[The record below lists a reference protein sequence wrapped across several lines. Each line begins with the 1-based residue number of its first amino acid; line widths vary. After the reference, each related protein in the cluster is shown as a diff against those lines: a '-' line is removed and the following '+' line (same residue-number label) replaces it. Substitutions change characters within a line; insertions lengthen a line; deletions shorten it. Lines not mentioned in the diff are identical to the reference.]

1 MSEEMRTV
9 VIQLLAAFMGA
20 GSFAILFQLK
30 RKYLFIAALGG
41 ALEWGVYLLLMKLI
55 GAVFPASFLASAFTA
70 LYAELLARWQRAPV
84 TIFFISGIIPL
95 VPGSSLYYTMSAIV
109 HGDSEA
115 ASYYSSRTIQ
125 YAFAIA
131 AGISVITAVFEMWR
145 TLKAKLKKKRAEI
158 GRTAYKTSTPR
169 IPEGIRGALLIWK
182 LP

>member
-9 VIQLLAAFMGA
+9 VIQLLATFMGA

-95 VPGSSLYYTMSAIV
+95 VPGSSLYY
-109 HGDSEA
+109 
-115 ASYYSSRTIQ
+115 YSSRTVQ

-145 TLKAKLKKKRAEI
+145 TLKAKLKKEARRNRQNSI
-158 GRTAYKTSTPR
+158 
-169 IPEGIRGALLIWK
+169 
-182 LP
+182 

>member
-1 MSEEMRTV
+1 M
-9 VIQLLAAFMGA
+9 
-20 GSFAILFQLK
+20 
-30 RKYLFIAALGG
+30 
-41 ALEWGVYLLLMKLI
+41 
-55 GAVFPASFLASAFTA
+55 
-70 LYAELLARWQRAPV
+70 

-145 TLKAKLKKKRAEI
+145 TLKAKLKKEAR
-158 GRTAYKTSTPR
+158 RNR
-169 IPEGIRGALLIWK
+169 QNNL
-182 LP
+182 

>member
-1 MSEEMRTV
+1 MSEAMRTV
-9 VIQLLAAFMGA
+9 VIQLLSAFMGA

-145 TLKAKLKKKRAEI
+145 TLKAKLKKEAR
-158 GRTAYKTSTPR
+158 RNR
-169 IPEGIRGALLIWK
+169 QNNL
-182 LP
+182 

>member
-1 MSEEMRTV
+1 MSEAMRTV

-30 RKYLFIAALGG
+30 RKYLFVAALGG
-41 ALEWGVYLLLMKLI
+41 ALEWGVYLLMMRALH
-55 GAVFPASFLASAFTA
+55 AVFPASFLASAFTA

-109 HGDSEA
+109 RGDSEA
-115 ASYYSSRTIQ
+115 ASHYSSLTIQ

-145 TLKAKLKKKRAEI
+145 TLQERQRKKRRENC
-158 GRTAYKTSTPR
+158 RQKR
-169 IPEGIRGALLIWK
+169 
-182 LP
+182 